1 MAITDQQLP
10 TTAPGAWLRPEILAL
25 KAYQVPDSRGLIK
38 LDAMEN
44 PHAFPAP
51 LRGPWLA
58 GLHDIALNRYPDA
71 GAAQL
76 KSELRR
82 AMGLPRDTAL
92 LLGNGSD
99 EILQLIMLALAK
111 PGASLVT
118 PEPGFAMFRLICQAT
133 GLNYIGVPLAADF
146 ALDVDAML
154 AAIKQQQPAL
164 VIIAQPNNPTGNAFD
179 REGLKA
185 IVAAAPGMVVI
196 DEAYYPFADSDC
208 LAWLGGYENLLVMR
222 TLSKLGLA
230 GLRLG
235 LLAGPK
241 NWIDALEPLR
251 LPYNIN
257 SLTQYSAHFALQ
269 HYREFTRQA
278 DQIRAERGRLAKA
291 LADLPGLT
299 VYPSQANFLLLRV
312 PDGQATKLH
321 NDLRGAGV
329 LVKNLHGSHPQV
341 ADCLRVTVGAEAEN
355 EQLLAALSRL
365 LGK

>member
-1 MAITDQQLP
+1 MSHPQT
-10 TTAPGAWLRPEILAL
+10 WLRPEILAL

-44 PHAFPAP
+44 PHAFPTQ
-51 LRGPWLA
+51 LRAPWLA

-71 GAAQL
+71 GATQL
-76 KSELRR
+76 KAELRR
-82 AMGLPRDTAL
+82 AMVLPDDSGL

-99 EILQLIMLALAK
+99 EILQLLMLALAK

-118 PEPGFAMFRLICQAT
+118 PEPGFAMFRLISQIA
-133 GLNYIGVPLAADF
+133 GLNYVGVPLEADF

-154 AAIKQQQPAL
+154 AAIKRQQPAL
-164 VIIAQPNNPTGNAFD
+164 VIVAQPNNPTGNAFD
-179 REGLKA
+179 REALQA
-185 IVAAAPGMVVI
+185 IVAATPGLVVI
-196 DEAYYPFADSDC
+196 DEAYYPFADNDC
-208 LAWLGGYENLLVMR
+208 LAWLGQYHNLLVMR

-241 NWIDALEPLR
+241 NWIAALEPLR

-269 HYREFTRQA
+269 HYAQFIRQA
-278 DQIRAERGRLAKA
+278 EQICAERGILAEA
-291 LADLPGLT
+291 LAGVPGLT
-299 VYPSQANFLLLRV
+299 VYPSQANFLLVRV
-312 PDGQATKLH
+312 PTGHAEKLH
-321 NDLRGAGV
+321 SGLRNAGI

-341 ADCLRVTVGAEAEN
+341 ADCLRITVGAPAEN
-355 EQLLAALSRL
+355 RQLLAALAGL
-365 LGK
+365 LGG